1 MGDVVGIV
9 SKFARAYMENYCLA
23 KGQEDADAR
32 AEKINALHR
41 TIKDRKQVRSTHFES
56 EMEYLQEIADDTVE
70 NDEKSHICSVFSN
83 ANQRKPYY
91 IAMANEYLKRVDTS
105 FVDVEHK
112 KKVLGL
118 FQA

>member
-1 MGDVVGIV
+1 
-9 SKFARAYMENYCLA
+9 MENYCLA

-70 NDEKSHICSVFSN
+70 NDEKSHIQKNIDYVN
-83 ANQRKPYY
+83 KN
-91 IAMANEYLKRVDTS
+91 DTP
-105 FVDVEHK
+105 FK
-112 KKVLGL
+112 
-118 FQA
+118 F